1 METNI
6 DATFKTTTQ
15 WTIDNGGHSTGEPR
29 PSEPMLEEVMLS
41 LEDLDQ
47 DSEEE
52 TWLLSDHTEEIKIKR
67 SGGTTPTERM
77 LDSETRFAWMF
88 MVLSIDTTDGS
99 TTGHATWVL
108 TKLGT
113 LIKLDTHT
121 QDNHWLVDKD
131 SKLDQEWLDSEHSS
145 GMSTLEEVNTDSELE
160 TTLAETEEHGGL
172 STRELEL
179 SDLITEE
186 HLLSPIEEDMASE
199 LMSLLSLDNTEMK
212 FIKDFHTMEVQE
224 ETSEMLP
231 VNALMYMEEETL
243 T

>member
-15 WTIDNGGHSTGEPR
+15 WTIDNGGPSTGEPR
-29 PSEPMLEEVMLS
+29 PSEPTLEEVMLS
-41 LEDLDQ
+41 LEDQDL

-52 TWLLSDHTEEIKIKR
+52 TWLLSDHTEEIRIKR
-67 SGGTTPTERM
+67 SGGITPTERM
-77 LDSETRFAWMF
+77 LDSETRSAWMF
-88 MVLSIDTTDGS
+88 TELSIDTINGPN
-99 TTGHATWVL
+99 TGHATTVL

-121 QDNHWLVDKD
+121 QDNHWLMDKD
-131 SKLDQEWLDSEHSS
+131 SKSDQEWLDSEPSS
-145 GMSTLEEVNTDSELE
+145 GMNTLEDLNIDSELE
-160 TTLAETEEHGGL
+160 TTAAETAELGSL
-172 STRELEL
+172 SIRELEL
-179 SDLITEE
+179 SELMQ
-186 HLLSPIEEDMASE
+186 EEDMLSPTEEDMPSE
-199 LMSLLSLDNTEMK
+199 LDKLLSLDNTEMK

-231 VNALMYMEEETL
+231 VNASMLLMEETQ

>member
-6 DATFKTTTQ
+6 EPTFKTTIQ
-15 WTIDNGGHSTGEPR
+15 WTIDNGGPSTGEPR

-41 LEDLDQ
+41 LVDLDL

-52 TWLLSDHTEEIKIKR
+52 TLLLSDHTEEIAIKR

-77 LDSETRFAWMF
+77 LDSETRFACLF
-88 MVLSIDTTDGS
+88 TEHSIDTTCGS
-99 TTGHATWVL
+99 DTGHATTVL

-121 QDNHWLVDKD
+121 QDNHCLMDKD
-131 SKLDQEWLDSEHSS
+131 SKSDQEWLDSEHSS
-145 GMSTLEEVNTDSELE
+145 GMSTLEEDNTDSELK
-160 TTLAETEEHGGL
+160 TTPARTEEHGSL
-172 STRELEL
+172 SIRELEL
-179 SDLITEE
+179 SDLIIAEDM
-186 HLLSPIEEDMASE
+186 LSPIEKDMASE
-199 LMSLLSLDNTEMK
+199 LESLLSLDNTEMK

-231 VNALMYMEEETL
+231 VNALKFMEEETL